1 MRPMLAMAM
10 AMAVVMACGVLTADA
25 MRSAGTDSLDWQT
38 CGDLGAECAALPV
51 PLDWARPG
59 GDRITVAVS
68 RLTAADPARRIGTL
82 FFNPGG
88 PGGAA
93 TSYVR
98 DFASTAF
105 PADLLDRFDIVGVDP
120 RGIGDSVPA
129 IACEQPTADPNAT
142 QFPRTPAEF
151 DQLVAYNRDV
161 AEGCRRATGPLIDHV
176 DTVSTAR
183 DFEAVRIALGDKQ
196 VSWLGV
202 SYGTLLGA
210 TYAHLY
216 PGRVR
221 AAVLDGA
228 VDHTVGSRELAVD
241 EARTT
246 EDVFGRFAD
255 WCQSDQTCALHGRD
269 VAAEYR
275 ALLDRAP
282 LPAAGFPDGA
292 TAAQIGYATYGKL
305 TFPSE
310 WSELAKDI
318 DDAATDAAAFA
329 ATGTS
334 SAAYRVITCHDLPTA
349 YVDYEELAA
358 RQREVLALAP
368 TTRGYVEGW
377 DIQTG
382 CLGWPIPPA
391 NPWARTT
398 GRGKSVLVVGGTHDP
413 STPHEWAVK
422 MSSQLRGSTLLTWD
436 GVGHTGYFN
445 DPDTQRREVD
455 YLISG
460 RR

>member
-1 MRPMLAMAM
+1 MRPMVALV
-10 AMAVVMACGVLTADA
+10 MAVVMACMVLTADA
-25 MRSAGTDSLDWQT
+25 LQAAGTDSLDWQT
-38 CGDLGAECAALPV
+38 CGDHGAECAALPV
-51 PLDWARPG
+51 PLDWAHPD

-68 RLTAADPARRIGTL
+68 RIKAGVRARRIGTL

-93 TSYVR
+93 RSYIR
-98 DFASTAF
+98 DVAAEAF

-120 RGIGDSVPA
+120 RGIGESEPP
-129 IACEQPTADPNAT
+129 IACEKPTADPSAT
-142 QFPRTPAEF
+142 QFPQTRAEF

-176 DTVSTAR
+176 DTVSTAK
-183 DFEAVRIALGDKQ
+183 DFEAVRIALGDRQ
-196 VSWLGV
+196 VSWLGL

-216 PGRVR
+216 PARVR

-228 VDHTVGSRELAVD
+228 VDHTVGSRALAVD

-255 WCQSDQTCALHGRD
+255 WCQSDETCALRGRD

-282 LPAAGFPDGA
+282 LPAAGFTDGA

-305 TFPSE
+305 TFPNE

-318 DDAATDAAAFA
+318 GDAATDATVFA
-329 ATGTS
+329 ANGAS
-334 SAAYRVITCHDLPTA
+334 SPAYRVITCHDLPTA
-349 YVDYEELAA
+349 DIAYEELAA

-413 STPHEWAVK
+413 STPHEWAVE
-422 MSSQLRGSTLLTWD
+422 MASQLRGSKLLTWD
-436 GVGHTGYFN
+436 GVGHTGYLN
-445 DPDTQRREVD
+445 DPDTQRREVEF
-455 YLISG
+455 LVSG
-460 RR
+460 PR